1 MEEGAVEIYRANV
14 MTRMQAESLSAPGR
28 VTLPARA
35 A

>member
-14 MTRMQAESLSAPGR
+14 TTGMQAKSLSAPGR
-28 VTLPARA
+28 MTSPASA